1 MPRSEHGTTPG
12 DMARIG
18 DALVR
23 RFGSAAAL
31 PVSFRL
37 GDQKICGIPERLAPR
52 VAQRR
57 IDANLTERRFIG
69 VDGDSGLQVEV
80 EALVYND
87 YPVVEWTLWLQNT
100 GASDTPIICEVMGG
114 DFAVD
119 GRAPVLHH
127 GTGDSCT
134 HENFETRQSP
144 LPPGRS
150 VHLEPTGGRSCNGS
164 FPYLRVLFEGWGL
177 NVAIGWSG
185 QWSADICGTDSGFA
199 ITTGQQH
206 FHARLRPGERVR
218 GPRLC
223 VMAFEGD
230 AVRAANIWRRWYFAH
245 VMPRQHGAMVKPKYV
260 LNHDGGGLEFVK
272 ATEANQLHA
281 LDTFR
286 DLGYQPDIWWIDA
299 GWYPCPNETGENV
312 WFLTGTWE
320 PDPQRFPRGL
330 RPVGDKAAECG
341 ADLLL
346 WYEPERVTPNSW
358 LQREHPEWLIKIEI
372 EPGARPNR
380 LLNLAIPQCADWL
393 IEHVDAQIKAY
404 GIRIYRQDFNFDP
417 LPYWL
422 TDPPD
427 RLGITEN
434 LHIQNY
440 LRFWDELLLRNPD
453 LIIDSCASGG
463 RRNDYDSMRRAV
475 TLHFTDYGYGDFAIN
490 QAMFNTMFQWIPYF
504 RGMGLSSENDDGT
517 FRHTRP
523 FAADF
528 FSMISAM
535 TPSYW
540 TWIEIDS
547 PAEMHALLQRV
558 LPVWRRAGEMTLQ
571 GDFYAIT
578 PYTKSND
585 AFCCTQFDVPE
596 KDRGFVHLL
605 AYPECKQGQFAPKL
619 YVHSPD
625 RTYRFE
631 NPFTGEQRRCPGRDL
646 ADQGFEIALE
656 KRSGAVWFYTV
667 ESR

>member
-1 MPRSEHGTTPG
+1 M
-12 DMARIG
+12 DRI
-18 DALVR
+18 R
-23 RFGSAAAL
+23 AAL
-31 PVSFRL
+31 WHRFESLTALPFSFRL
-37 GDQKICGIPERLAPR
+37 GDERIRGIPERFAPR
-52 VAQRR
+52 ASRRR
-57 IDANLTERRFIG
+57 IDANLAELRFAG
-69 VDGDSGLQVEV
+69 VDADTGLQAEV
-80 EALVYND
+80 EALVYKD
-87 YPVVEWTLWLQNT
+87 YPVLEWTLWLENT
-100 GASDTPIICEVMGG
+100 GTSDTPIISDVMGG
-114 DFAVD
+114 DFSVN
-119 GRAPVLHH
+119 GEAPVLQH

-134 HENFETRQSP
+134 HANFETLQSP
-144 LPPGRS
+144 LPAGQS
-150 VHLEPTGGRSCNGS
+150 VHLEPTGGRPCNGN

-177 NVAIGWSG
+177 NVAIGWPG
-185 QWSADICGTDSGFA
+185 QWSADVRGTDTGFA

-206 FHARLRPGERVR
+206 FHARLRPGERFR

-230 AVRAANIWRRWYFAH
+230 VVRAANMWRRWYFAH
-245 VMPRQHGAMVKPKYV
+245 VMPRQHGAMIEPKYV
-260 LNHDGGGLEFVK
+260 LNHDGGGLEFVE
-272 ATEANQLHA
+272 ATEENQRHA
-281 LDTFR
+281 LETFR

-299 GWYPCPNETGENV
+299 GWYPCPNESGENV
-312 WFLTGTWE
+312 WNLTGTWE
-320 PDPQRFPRGL
+320 PDPDRFPRGL

-341 ADLLL
+341 ADFLL

-358 LQREHPEWLIKIEI
+358 LHRWHPEWLIEI
-372 EPGARPNR
+372 EAETESRAPVNR

-393 IEHVDAQIKAY
+393 IEHVDAQIKEY
-404 GIRIYRQDFNFDP
+404 GIGIYRQDFNFDP

-463 RRNDYDSMRRAV
+463 RRNDYESMRRAV

-490 QAMFNTMFQWIPYF
+490 QAMFNTMFQWIPCF
-504 RGMGLSSENDDGT
+504 RGMGLNSENEDGT

-523 FAADF
+523 FATDF

-540 TWIEIDS
+540 TWIEVDS
-547 PAEMHALLQRV
+547 PPDTHAMLQRV
-558 LPVWRRAGEMTLQ
+558 LPVWRWAAEITLK
-571 GDFYAIT
+571 GDFYAVT
-578 PYTKSND
+578 PYTKSYD

-596 KDRGFVHLL
+596 ENRGFVHML
-605 AYPECKQGQFAPKL
+605 AYPECEQERFSPQL

-625 RTYRFE
+625 RIYKFE
-631 NPFTGEQRRCPGRDL
+631 EAFTGEQRRCLGRDL
-646 ADQGFEIALE
+646 AGKGFEVVLE
-656 KRSGAVWFYTV
+656 KRTGAVWFYTV
-667 ESR
+667 ENY